1 MKCNP
6 IFLYSLRY
14 RPWYFLKLLQTTKT
28 SLSIKSTGLDS
39 TLGIQPLPTSY
50 PEVHRS
56 CLVWINP
63 HLQLDPVTGSFL
75 FRADGNVNVE
85 YIADYDKTLTATRCQ
100 NRQWQETKRW
110 KISPLSCRFLSYDRF
125 GGMHL
130 SACLLQQVGRP
141 TKGVRINAQPTTFL
155 PHYDT
160 SPIRLQ
166 YSPYCVVKEPI
177 LQDERGSIAT
187 Q

>member
-100 NRQWQETKRW
+100 NRQWQETERW

-130 SACLLQQVGRP
+130 SGMPTSTSRQAHGRGQNQRSAHHIP
-141 TKGVRINAQPTTFL
+141 APLRYQP
-155 PHYDT
+155 Y
-160 SPIRLQ
+160 
-166 YSPYCVVKEPI
+166 
-177 LQDERGSIAT
+177 
-187 Q
+187 

>member
-1 MKCNP
+1 MTKHLRQQDAKTDNDKRRKDGK
-6 IFLYSLRY
+6 FLRSLVD
-14 RPWYFLKLLQTTKT
+14 FCLMTDLGECT
-28 SLSIKSTGLDS
+28 SL
-39 TLGIQPLPTSY
+39 
-50 PEVHRS
+50 
-56 CLVWINP
+56 
-63 HLQLDPVTGSFL
+63 
-75 FRADGNVNVE
+75 
-85 YIADYDKTLTATRCQ
+85 
-100 NRQWQETKRW
+100 
-110 KISPLSCRFLSYDRF
+110 
-125 GGMHL
+125 
-130 SACLLQQVGRP
+130 ACLLQQVGRP